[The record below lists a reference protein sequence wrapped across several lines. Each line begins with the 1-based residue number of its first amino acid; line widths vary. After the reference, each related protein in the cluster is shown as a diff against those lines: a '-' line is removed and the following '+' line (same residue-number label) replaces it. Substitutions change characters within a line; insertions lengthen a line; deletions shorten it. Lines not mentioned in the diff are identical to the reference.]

1 MLARMTA
8 KKQPGAAPLPPP
20 APAVRYLTIDAGHA
34 GQRLDNFLIGQLK
47 GVPKTHIYRILRK
60 GEVRINK
67 GRSRPDYRLQ
77 LGDVVRLP
85 PVRTGGARLQAEL
98 ADGRAMERF
107 AWLEGR
113 ILYEDDSLVV
123 LDKPAGL
130 PVHGGSA
137 APVGLIEA
145 LRALRPHAP
154 FLELAHRLDRDTSG
168 CLVLAKARS
177 ALTRLHELLRAGE
190 VDKRYRAL
198 VEGVVGG
205 RMQRVA
211 APLRKDRLRSG
222 ERLVRVTEEGEG
234 KESASSFVALRAFPG
249 ATLVEIRL
257 HTGRTHQARVHAAHL
272 GHPLAG
278 DEKYGDKAF
287 NRRLRGLGL
296 RRLFLHAASLAFTHP
311 VTGRTLRIE
320 APLPAELEAV
330 LQGLAVPGR

>member
-1 MLARMTA
+1 M
-8 KKQPGAAPLPPP
+8 K
-20 APAVRYLTIDAGHA
+20 TI
-34 GQRLDNFLIGQLK
+34 
-47 GVPKTHIYRILRK
+47 
-60 GEVRINK
+60 
-67 GRSRPDYRLQ
+67 
-77 LGDVVRLP
+77 
-85 PVRTGGARLQAEL
+85 
-98 ADGRAMERF
+98 
-107 AWLEGR
+107 
-113 ILYEDDSLVV
+113 LVV

-145 LRALRPHAP
+145 LRALGPHAP
-154 FLELAHRLDRDTSG
+154 FLSSLTASTDTSAAW
-168 CLVLAKARS
+168 CRAKARS

-234 KESASSFVALRAFPG
+234 KESASSFVALRAYPG